1 MSESTPNPDAYA
13 QAGVSQSD
21 ADRAVSLLVGAL
33 GKANIGRPSRQVDL
47 SGHYAAVMKLDDT
60 M

>member
-1 MSESTPNPDAYA
+1 MTESGRDSNETPDAYA

-33 GKANIGRPSRQVDL
+33 AKANIG
-47 SGHYAAVMKLDDT
+47 
-60 M
+60 